1 MCKYQ
6 IDPNRPKALECQN
19 MPKVFFKAMSKQKVS
34 LSHSSKTETLMSH
47 FSPLGAEGDHL
58 SDAERSAGRAHDDLC
73 DHALSQWNLGDGGAS
88 RVFAVCRSEF
98 RGDP

>member
-1 MCKYQ
+1 
-6 IDPNRPKALECQN
+6 
-19 MPKVFFKAMSKQKVS
+19 
-34 LSHSSKTETLMSH
+34 MSH
-47 FSPLGAEGDHL
+47 FSPGAEGDHL
-58 SDAERSAGRAHDDLC
+58 NDAERSAGRAHDDLC